1 MKTNRPERQYRKL
14 SRTELI
20 ELLIEESEKN
30 ERLQAQLDAAREA
43 LSSRELRVENAGSI
57 AEAALAVNRVFEAA
71 EAP

>member
-1 MKTNRPERQYRKL
+1 M
-14 SRTELI
+14 
-20 ELLIEESEKN
+20 LIEESEKN
-30 ERLQAQLDAAREA
+30 ERLQAQLNAAREA